1 MRITYRAVLPTTA
14 DEAFDFVSSP
24 ASWPSF
30 FRHMESAEALE
41 GWGAVGGRA
50 HMANRILGQEVAT
63 DLVLVEWDRPR
74 SFRYV
79 GHNRGRPDTENLRV
93 FEALPGGTRLTGTTT
108 AEARPGF
115 PGLVDRLTFLVVR
128 SMFRRAMKRLPA
140 QLARTRAPD
149 IRPRR
154 RGGTP

>member
-1 MRITYRAVLPTTA
+1 MRISYRAVLPTTA

-24 ASWPSF
+24 SSWPSF

-50 HMANRILGQEVAT
+50 HMVNRLLGQEVVT

-79 GHNRGRPDTENLRV
+79 GHNRGHPDTENLRV
-93 FEALPGGTRLTGTTT
+93 FETVPGGTLLTGTTT
-108 AEARPGF
+108 AEARPGLR
-115 PGLVDRLTFLVVR
+115 GLVDRLTFLAVR
-128 SMFRRAMKRLPA
+128 RTYRRAMERLPG
-140 QLARTRAPD
+140 QLARP
-149 IRPRR
+149 
-154 RGGTP
+154 